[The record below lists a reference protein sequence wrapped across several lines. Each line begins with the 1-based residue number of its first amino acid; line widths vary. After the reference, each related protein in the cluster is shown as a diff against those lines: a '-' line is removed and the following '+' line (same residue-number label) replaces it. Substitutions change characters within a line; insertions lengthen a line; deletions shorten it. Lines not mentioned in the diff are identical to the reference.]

1 MDRQHEPIRHHS
13 FEAGI
18 TASISKTSPTV
29 QTWKIKRTL
38 WIAAASP
45 FVCIHVRIFS
55 KRIETFSSFS
65 VWECL
70 TKQDEGECGITWRVF
85 LLLVCIRLY
94 RCRLINLINLYR
106 ILLGN
111 FHHQDLF
118 SLNLD
123 LVYGGII
130 IWASHSQHHTTP
142 HNISKHRKTP
152 QEPRKNH
159 ITFHNVAQHL
169 RTSQNTRPQCCIT
182 SGI

>member
-1 MDRQHEPIRHHS
+1 MDRQHERIRHHS

-18 TASISKTSPTV
+18 KASISKLPR
-29 QTWKIKRTL
+29 QCKPGRQKRTL

-45 FVCIHVRIFS
+45 LVCIHVLIFS
-55 KRIETFSSFS
+55 KRIEPFSSFS

-94 RCRLINLINLYR
+94 RCRYINLINLYS

-123 LVYGGII
+123 LVYGGIMPI
-130 IWASHSQHHTTP
+130 YQNSLTKMSCKSTRSHSRLM
-142 HNISKHRKTP
+142 IDK
-152 QEPRKNH
+152 
-159 ITFHNVAQHL
+159 AHL
-169 RTSQNTRPQCCIT
+169 RRL
-182 SGI
+182 

>member
-18 TASISKTSPTV
+18 TTSISKTSPTV

-123 LVYGGII
+123 LVYGGIRC
-130 IWASHSQHHTTP
+130 HSFEKRWKHYSSTLNCLVVKEYW
-142 HNISKHRKTP
+142 NIVKFRYRK
-152 QEPRKNH
+152 
-159 ITFHNVAQHL
+159 
-169 RTSQNTRPQCCIT
+169 
-182 SGI
+182 